1 MSPTRRD
8 FLKAGIAAGA
18 AGVFA
23 QTLPTRATAKD
34 ALKIGVILPSSG
46 VYAELGDQIAKG
58 MRMYFDEVHNT
69 AGGREIVIINQDE
82 SSDPSVAV
90 SKATRLIESDKVD
103 LLAGIVATPSAYA
116 IRDLVTNAQMPL
128 IIANA
133 GGNALTRARKSPFIF
148 RTSFSAWQFANPL
161 GTWTA
166 NKLSKQV
173 FMLAADYAYG
183 RESAAGFKEAYTAAG
198 GKVVDEVYT
207 PLGSPDFSAYIAKIA
222 AAKPEALFGFL
233 AGSDSAIFL
242 RQFQQFGLAKSI
254 KLAVIG
260 DMVEEN
266 TLAAVGNAAEGAHS
280 SLHWALLLRNP
291 ENERFVQDYQIHF
304 GTDPSVYSMRGFD
317 TARVIVE
324 AVNKLGGDTSDKKK
338 VTDAFESVKFASP
351 RGAFEFDPV
360 THNVI
365 QNIYLREVVLT
376 GTGDHNKVIADL
388 GRIRDPG

>member
-1 MSPTRRD
+1 MSLTRRD
-8 FLKAGIAAGA
+8 FLKAGLAAGA

-23 QTLPTRATAKD
+23 QTLPTRAAAKD
-34 ALKIGVILPSSG
+34 ALKIGVILPTSG

-58 MRMYFDEVHNT
+58 MRMYFDEVHNRT
-69 AGGREIVIINQDE
+69 GGREIVIINQDE
-82 SSDPSVAV
+82 STDPSVAV

-116 IRDLVTNAQMPL
+116 IRDLVTTAQVPL
-128 IIANA
+128 IVANA
-133 GGNALTRARKSPFIF
+133 GGDALTRARKSPYIF
-148 RTSFSAWQFANPL
+148 RAGFSAWQFANPL

-183 RESAAGFKEAYTAAG
+183 RESAADFKSAYLAAG
-198 GKVVDEVYT
+198 GKVIDEVYS

-222 AAKPEALFGFL
+222 AARPDTLFSFL

-242 RQFQQFGLAKSI
+242 RQFQQFGLSHSV

-280 SLHWALLLRNP
+280 TLHWALLLRNP
-291 ENERFVQDYQIHF
+291 ENDRFVQDYQIRF

-317 TARVIVE
+317 AARVIVE
-324 AVNKLGGDTSDKKK
+324 AVNKLGGDTSDKAK
-338 VTDAFESVKFASP
+338 VIAAFEGVKFASP

-365 QNIYLREVVLT
+365 QDVYLREVVLT
-376 GTGDHNKVIADL
+376 GTGDHNKVINNL
-388 GRIRDPG
+388 GRIKDPG